1 MSLVSFAGDVRLRPG
16 RPLPTVHSTRPDLA
30 AALTRGRKA
39 DDLPALLAGVF
50 ALCGHAHQLTA
61 RHAVAA
67 ARGEV
72 FDVSL
77 AERQTLQAATARE
90 HLLRIAH
97 DWPRQLDGIAIGM
110 ATAELRGCPLWRVS
124 APLAE
129 RLAALPAWLERE
141 WLGMPVADWLGDVA
155 GDPQRAVAWCEA
167 QRDTSP
173 VAALL
178 WRHRADALAAHAPA
192 RPLDLLG
199 APAATMPLLAE
210 RIAER
215 PRFCAEPDWHGGPAE
230 TGPWMRALEAGASVP
245 DNAWMR
251 LVARLADLLQLA
263 QPTGTRRLAHGAI
276 ALGRHAAIAWTEMAR
291 GLLVHRVQLD
301 ATGERVADCR
311 VLAPTEWNFHPRG
324 TLARA
329 LVPLTGRRALAQAR
343 CLAAAFDPC
352 VECRIETV
360 ETTREAACTN

>member
-1 MSLVSFAGDVRLRPG
+1 MSLASLAGEVHLRPG

-30 AALTRGRKA
+30 AALTRGRPA
-39 DDLPALLAGVF
+39 ADLPALLAGVF
-50 ALCGHAHQLTA
+50 TLCGHAHRSTA
-61 RHAVAA
+61 RRAIAAV
-67 ARGEV
+67 RGEPV
-72 FDVSL
+72 DALL
-77 AERQTLQAATARE
+77 AERQALQAATARE

-97 DWPRQLDGIAIGM
+97 DWPRQLDGVAIGS
-110 ATAELRGCPLWRVS
+110 ATAELRGCPLWRET

-141 WLGMPVADWLGDVA
+141 WLGEPVGAWLEHHA
-155 GDPQRAVAWCEA
+155 GDPQHALAWCEA
-167 QRDTSP
+167 RRGTSA

-178 WRHRADALAAHAPA
+178 WRHRADAIAAQAPA
-192 RPLDLLG
+192 RPLDLLA

-210 RIAER
+210 HLAGR
-215 PRFCAEPDWHGGPAE
+215 PRFCAEPDWHGDAAE
-230 TGPWMRALEAGASVP
+230 TGPWTRALGRCAPVP

-251 LVARLADLLQLA
+251 LIARLADLLQLA
-263 QPTGTRRLAHGAI
+263 QPAGARRLAHGAI
-276 ALGRHAAIAWTEMAR
+276 ALGQHAAIAWTETAR

-301 ATGERVADCR
+301 AAGERVADCR
-311 VLAPTEWNFHPRG
+311 VLAPTDWNFHPRG

-329 LVPLTGRRALAQAR
+329 LVPLRGARALAQAR

-360 ETTREAACTN
+360 GATPEAACTS